1 MWEGEAA
8 ESAAGREG
16 AALGCS
22 IQAAGL
28 EEGFFLPQSHS
39 WFFFSSPSA
48 IKWNFT
54 KVGYSCLLQDL
65 PGSHAPPLGGCGE
78 SLRCGREEGSSH
90 LGSAVCSYPGCQGRS
105 VPRGSCAVLVPVLRD
120 PYKPLAW
127 LSLALSQ
134 TGSNQL
140 RGEQVC
146 QGLQLCG
153 QDLLQPNPTISSSLG
168 CSAALRGLRTLCYSC
183 TCSPGCCFTS
193 TVPR

>member
-1 MWEGEAA
+1 M
-8 ESAAGREG
+8 GREG

-140 RGEQVC
+140 RGGAGLPGATALRAGSAAAQPHHKQLPGLLCRSPRAADPV
-146 QGLQLCG
+146 LQLY
-153 QDLLQPNPTISSSLG
+153 LLTWVLLHFHSSSLTG
-168 CSAALRGLRTLCYSC
+168 RAKL
-183 TCSPGCCFTS
+183 
-193 TVPR
+193 